1 MKVVRV
7 AILLLLPGVPGLPG
21 CSGGSAGSAL
31 AVDTAAVRAEVDSAM
46 RRHFTAFEQGDL
58 ATWSTLLDP
67 AVFFTGADPADVF
80 SHRDSVR
87 AGIQEDFGPA
97 FGAGLTLSIKPVAT
111 AIWTAPDG
119 RTASAIYDL
128 DYTARVGNRT
138 IPYRL
143 RAAYFLEQD
152 SAGWTADAVQYS
164 RPISYDTLFMLLM
177 SRGVPGA
184 ARVGGEVPSAAGEIV
199 RQFRSDIRD
208 INQVTFSSRTTV
220 ATPGST
226 LQGEAAKAELARWLG
241 PPGNATEPGDGIRAR
256 LGAGSTTGWVATNL
270 HVPVFAGP
278 ESAIAPI
285 RALFMYRLGT
295 DRWELVQA
303 SLSVGLRDG
312 S

>member
-1 MKVVRV
+1 MKVIRV
-7 AILLLLPGVPGLPG
+7 AFLLLLPGGLQG
-21 CSGGSAGSAL
+21 CKGGSGGTPL

-46 RRHFTAFEQGDL
+46 RHHFAAFERGDL
-58 ATWSTLLDP
+58 ATWSALLDP

-87 AGIQEDFGPA
+87 AGIEADFGPA
-97 FGAGLTLSIKPVAT
+97 FGAGLTLSIKPVAA

-128 DYTARVGNRT
+128 DYTATVGNRI

-143 RAAYFLEQD
+143 RAAYFLEHD

-164 RPISYDTLFMLLM
+164 RPVSYDTLFMSLM
-177 SRGVPGA
+177 LRRVPGA

-199 RQFRSDIRD
+199 RQFRADIRD
-208 INQVTFSSRTTV
+208 IGKVAFSPQTAV

-226 LQGEAAKAELARWLG
+226 LQGQAAKAELARWLG

-270 HVPVFAGP
+270 QVPVFAGP
-278 ESAIAPI
+278 ESAIAPL
-285 RALFMYRLGT
+285 RALFIYRLGA